1 MTDSAEKLKNHRCQ
15 LHRFP
20 EVSGEEEETAEFI
33 TEILT
38 DLNPDELITGIGG
51 HGILSV
57 FKAKTLPAKKT
68 ILMRCELDALPIK
81 EQKSVGYKSEND
93 GAMHACGHDGHMS
106 IMLGLAEHIS
116 RNRPDDL
123 TVAFIFQPAE
133 ETGEGADRVLN
144 DPKFKSFKAD
154 AAIALHNLPGFEE
167 NVIVLREDTFA
178 CASEGLQVTL
188 SGQSSHAA
196 YPEQGV
202 SPAKALS
209 QIIDYVNTGFTDD
222 PDFKANSFF
231 KVVVTYAK
239 LGDRAFGISPGTAE
253 LGITFRAEDDEV
265 QKMLR
270 EKLLKRIEEIAGE
283 SGLAYKTQTV
293 EPFPATVNHKGLVEI
308 AKEVSKKQGRNF
320 VMADDPF
327 PWSEDFGHFSA
338 AFPSLLF
345 GVGAG
350 VNHEP
355 LHSAKFDF
363 NDTIICSSV
372 EFLSGLINELVKT
385 DIQ

>member
-1 MTDSAEKLKNHRCQ
+1 MTDSAEKLKNLRRE

-33 TEILT
+33 TEILN

-51 HGILSV
+51 HGILSI
-57 FKAKTLPAKKT
+57 FKAKTSPAKKT
-68 ILMRCELDALPIK
+68 ILIRCELDALPIK
-81 EQKSVGYKSEND
+81 EQNSVVHASEND
-93 GAMHACGHDGHMS
+93 GKMHACGHDGHMS
-106 IMLGLAEHIS
+106 IMLGLAEYIS
-116 RNRPDDL
+116 SNRPDDL

-133 ETGEGADRVLN
+133 ETGEGAEWVLN

-178 CASEGLQVTL
+178 CASEGLQIKL

-202 SPAKALS
+202 SPAMALS

-222 PDFKANSFF
+222 PNFSGNPFF

-239 LGDRAFGISPGTAE
+239 LGDRAFGISPGSAE

-265 QKMLR
+265 QKKLR
-270 EKLLKRIEEIAGE
+270 EKLHKRIEEIAGE
-283 SGLAYKTQTV
+283 SGLDYKTQAV
-293 EPFPATVNHKGLVEI
+293 EPFPATVNYNGLVEI
-308 AKEVSKKQGRNF
+308 AKEVASKQGKNF

-345 GVGAG
+345 GVGSG

-355 LHSAKFDF
+355 LHSAKYDF
-363 NDTIICSSV
+363 NDNIIDSSV
-372 EFLSGLINELVKT
+372 SYLSALLNELEKA
-385 DIQ
+385 DIL